1 MLGLFALNEVG
12 LSGSLIQ
19 MINHGLS
26 TGALFLLVGML
37 YERYHTRKI
46 ADYGGMAS
54 RLHLMGVAWV
64 FICLTSVGLPGLNG
78 FVGELLT
85 LMGMWDFGRP
95 KPDGPPPVVDGRF
108 LASVAAAG
116 IVLGAWYLLTLLRRV
131 FFGPLKEPHVEGHE
145 PVRDLN
151 GRELAALAPIAVV
164 CVVLGV
170 YPKPFLDVAA
180 PDLKKVANI
189 ARWAMDRRQ
198 ERLTT
203 PPAEKAPGE

>member
-46 ADYGGMAS
+46 ADYGGMAA
-54 RLHLMGVAWV
+54 RLHLLGAAFV

-85 LMGMWDFGRP
+85 MMGMWDHQGGVVHGR
-95 KPDGPPPVVDGRF
+95 VLTA
-108 LASVAAAG
+108 LASTGV
-116 IVLGAWYLLTLLRRV
+116 VLGAWYLFTLLRRV
-131 FFGPLKEPHVEGHE
+131 FFGAVKEPHHEGHG
-145 PVRDLN
+145 PIHDLN
-151 GRELAALAPIAVV
+151 GREIAALAPIAVL
-164 CVVLGV
+164 CVLLGV

-180 PDLKKVANI
+180 PDLQTVASI
-189 ARWAMDRRQ
+189 AKDAMNRAENQRAAQ
-198 ERLTT
+198 AV
-203 PPAEKAPGE
+203 AEKASGE